1 MSGWSLAEWLV
12 RNWWPADS
20 RCRWLDACWGCGKFQ
35 QGGRC
40 HGNHELQHPGR
51 RQGGLNRAF
60 AGRNKSAVVAELM
73 TRAVAELEQQRRREE
88 AFRLLTEARDARPN
102 LDDASARQARE
113 TGRP

>member
-1 MSGWSLAEWLV
+1 
-12 RNWWPADS
+12 
-20 RCRWLDACWGCGKFQ
+20 
-35 QGGRC
+35 
-40 HGNHELQHPGR
+40 
-51 RQGGLNRAF
+51 
-60 AGRNKSAVVAELM
+60 M